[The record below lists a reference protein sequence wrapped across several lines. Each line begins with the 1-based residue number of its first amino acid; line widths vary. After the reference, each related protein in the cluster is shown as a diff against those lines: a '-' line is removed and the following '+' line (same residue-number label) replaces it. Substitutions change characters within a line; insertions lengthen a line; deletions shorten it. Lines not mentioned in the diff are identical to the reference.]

1 MDTLIGLIVPML
13 VWGQDDCVGKVQH
26 DPNRAGQHPVV
37 IDDRAYISL
46 VYWCRGIKGVEEW

>member
-1 MDTLIGLIVPML
+1 MIAWARCSMMPIG
-13 VWGQDDCVGKVQH
+13 
-26 DPNRAGQHPVV
+26 AGQHPVV